1 MGFKIQRLGIFSLNK
16 SAWKEF
22 FLIVLENRM
31 FVGKLV
37 NTGQFPTRQK
47 SLFIINLMVTK
58 RLLIRFLSQNEKG

>member
-1 MGFKIQRLGIFSLNK
+1 MEFKIQRLGTFSLNK

-58 RLLIRFLSQNEKG
+58 GF